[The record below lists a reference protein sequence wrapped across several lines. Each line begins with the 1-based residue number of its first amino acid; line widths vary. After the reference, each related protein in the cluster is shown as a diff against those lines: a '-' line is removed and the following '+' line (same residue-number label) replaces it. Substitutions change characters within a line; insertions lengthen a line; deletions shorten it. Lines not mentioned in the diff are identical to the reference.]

1 MGSGIAAI
9 AAAAA
14 VAGAA
19 PSELAGQRMVVGFP
33 GTSAPAPLLR
43 EVARGHVAGVI
54 LFSRN
59 VRSRAQVRALVR
71 RLQAERPRGAPPLIV
86 AIDQEGGLVKRLPG
100 APSRSAAELGASG
113 DSGLARREGRAT
125 ARNLRGVGVNVNLAP
140 VLDVGR
146 PGSSMRRL
154 RRSYGGSP
162 RRVVRIGGAFAAGLR
177 AGGVAPAGK
186 HFPGL
191 GAARGDQDRV
201 VNTIRLSRSRLRG
214 TDERPYR
221 RLGQRLPLVM
231 VGSAIY
237 PALHRGRP
245 ALFSRRIATREL
257 RVVAGYRGVSISDDL
272 EVPSMRAYGSAASR
286 ARASARAGVD
296 VLLFAQSYVSAAAGR
311 RAVARAI
318 RSGRAS
324 RAASER
330 SAARVN
336 ALRATLR

>member
-1 MGSGIAAI
+1 MGPGIAAI

-19 PSELAGQRMVVGFP
+19 PSDLAGRRMVVGFP

-71 RLQAERPRGAPPLIV
+71 RLQGARPRGAPPLIV
-86 AIDQEGGLVKRLPG
+86 AIDQEGGFVKRLPG
-100 APSRSAAELGASG
+100 APSRSAAELGTSG
-113 DSGLARREGRAT
+113 DPDLARREGRAT

-146 PGSSMRRL
+146 PGGSMRRL
-154 RRSYGGSP
+154 RRSYGARP
-162 RRVVRIGGAFAAGLR
+162 RRVVRIGGAFADGLR
-177 AGGVAPAGK
+177 AGGVAPTGK

-221 RLGQRLPLVM
+221 RLGPRLPLVM

-237 PALHRGRP
+237 PALHPGRP

-257 RVVAGYRGVSISDDL
+257 RGVAGYRGVSISDDL
-272 EVPSMRAYGSAASR
+272 EVPSMRSYGSAAAR
-286 ARASARAGVD
+286 ARACARAGVD
-296 VLLFAQSYVSAAAGR
+296 VLLLAQSYVSAAAGR
-311 RAVARAI
+311 P
-318 RSGRAS
+318 GC
-324 RAASER
+324 
-330 SAARVN
+330 SAG
-336 ALRATLR
+336 